1 MMLIKTSL
9 KAYGKINLYLKVIKK
24 LKNKYH
30 EIETLFCFFDIYDQI
45 FVSSNRRN
53 NEIIFTGKF
62 SKGISNTNNT
72 VLKLLNILKK
82 YPKFNKHKFKIRII
96 KNIPQGSGFGGGS
109 ADVSALLTFF
119 NKYLELNLKKKMIS
133 LICNK
138 IGADVEP
145 SLNTNFKILYGA
157 NNKIIELN
165 KKPKFNVLLVYP
177 NCFNSTKN
185 IYLSNKIF
193 SKRSTSEI
201 SLLKKYI
208 LNINYFFKFLNYKG
222 NDLEQSAFKSNKTV
236 LKLLTFLKKL
246 KGCKLA
252 RMTGSGSACFAIF
265 ENNSQ
270 LTDAILALKK
280 HYKSYWIRKAKI
292 I

>member
-1 MMLIKTSL
+1 MLIKTSL

-45 FVSSNRRN
+45 FVSSNRVN
-53 NEIIFTGKF
+53 NQIIFTGKF

-119 NKYLELNLKKKMIS
+119 NKYLKLNFKKKMIS

-145 SLNTNFKILYGA
+145 LLNTNFKILYGA
-157 NNKIIELN
+157 NNKIIEFN

-177 NCFNSTKN
+177 NCFNSSKN

-193 SKRSTSEI
+193 SKRNNSEI
-201 SLLKKYI
+201 FLLKKNV
-208 LNINYFFKFLNYKG
+208 LNINYLFKFLNYKG
-222 NDLEQSAFKSNKTV
+222 NDLEQSAFKNNKTV
-236 LKLLTFLKKL
+236 LKVLTFLKKL

-270 LTDAILALKK
+270 LTDAIFTLKK

>member
-1 MMLIKTSL
+1 MMLIKKSL

-45 FVSSNRRN
+45 FVSSNRKYN
-53 NEIIFTGKF
+53 QIIFTGKF
-62 SKGISNTNNT
+62 SKGISKTNNT
-72 VLKLLNILKK
+72 VLKLFNILKK
-82 YPKFNKHKFKIRII
+82 YPKFSKYKFKIRIV
-96 KNIPQGSGFGGGS
+96 KNIPQSSGFGGGS
-109 ADVSALLTFF
+109 ADVSALLNFF
-119 NKYLELNLKKKMIS
+119 NKYLKLNLKRKRIS

-145 SLNTNFKILYGA
+145 SLNTNLKIVYGPD
-157 NNKIIELN
+157 NKIIQFN
-165 KKPKFNVLLVYP
+165 KKPKFNLLLVFP
-177 NCFNSTKN
+177 DCLNSTKN

-193 SKRSTSEI
+193 SKKNNSEI
-201 SLLKKYI
+201 YFLKK
-208 LNINYFFKFLNYKG
+208 NIFNMSYLFKFLNYKG
-222 NDLEQSAFKSNKTV
+222 NDLEQSAFKNNRRI

-270 LTDAILALKK
+270 LTEAILSLKK

>member
-1 MMLIKTSL
+1 MMLTKKSL

-30 EIETLFCFFDIYDQI
+30 EIESLFCFFNIYDEI
-45 FVSSNRRN
+45 FVFANRTYN
-53 NEIIFTGKF
+53 KIIFTGKF

-72 VLKLLNILKK
+72 VLKLFNILKK
-82 YPKFNKHKFKIRII
+82 YPKFNKLKFKIRIV

-109 ADVSALLTFF
+109 VDVSVLLNFF
-119 NKYLELNLKKKMIS
+119 NKYLKLNLKKNTIS
-133 LICNK
+133 SICNK

-145 SLNTNFKILYGA
+145 SLNTNFKILYGS
-157 NNKIIELN
+157 NKIIEFK
-165 KKPKFNVLLVYP
+165 KKPKFNLLLVYP

-193 SKRSTSEI
+193 SKKNNSEI
-201 SLLKKYI
+201 YFLKKNI
-208 LNINYFFKFLNYKG
+208 LNMNYLIKFLNYKG
-222 NDLEQSAFKSNKTV
+222 NDLEQSAFKKNKTI

-246 KGCKLA
+246 KGCKIA
-252 RMTGSGSACFAIF
+252 RMTGSGSACFAVF
-265 ENNSQ
+265 ENNAH
-270 LTDAILALKK
+270 LAEAILTLKK

>member
-1 MMLIKTSL
+1 MLIKTSL

-30 EIETLFCFFDIYDQI
+30 EIESLFCFFNIYDQI
-45 FVSSNRRN
+45 FVSTNRTYN
-53 NEIIFTGKF
+53 QISFTGRF
-62 SKGISNTNNT
+62 SKGISKTNNT
-72 VLKLLNILKK
+72 VLKLFNILKK
-82 YPKFNKHKFKIRII
+82 YPKFNKHKFKIRIV

-109 ADVSALLTFF
+109 ADVSVLLNFF
-119 NKYLELNLKKKMIS
+119 NKYLNLNLKKKTIS

-145 SLNTNFKILYGA
+145 SLNTNFKILYGP
-157 NNKIIELN
+157 NNKIIEFN
-165 KKPKFNVLLVYP
+165 KKPKFNLLLVYP

-193 SKRSTSEI
+193 SKKNNSEI
-201 SLLKKYI
+201 YFLKKNI
-208 LNINYFFKFLNYKG
+208 LNMNYLIKFLNYKG
-222 NDLEQSAFKSNKTV
+222 NDLEQSAFKKNKTI
-236 LKLLTFLKKL
+236 LKLLIFLKKL
-246 KGCKLA
+246 KGCKIA

-265 ENNSQ
+265 ENNSH
-270 LTDAILALKK
+270 LAEAILSLKK

>member
-1 MMLIKTSL
+1 MLIKTSL

-30 EIETLFCFFDIYDQI
+30 EIETLFCFLDIYDQI
-45 FVSSNRRN
+45 FVSSNRKKN
-53 NEIIFTGKF
+53 QIIFTGKF
-62 SKGISNTNNT
+62 SKGINNKNNT

-82 YPKFNKHKFKIRII
+82 YPKFNKHKFKITIV

-109 ADVSALLTFF
+109 ADVAALLTFF
-119 NKYLELNLKKKMIS
+119 NKYLKLNLKNKTAS

-145 SLNTNFKILYGA
+145 SLNTNFKILHGP
-157 NNKIIELN
+157 NNKIIEFII
-165 KKPKFNVLLVYP
+165 KPKFNVLLIYP
-177 NCFNSTKN
+177 NCLNSTKN
-185 IYLSNKIF
+185 IYDSNKIF
-193 SKRSTSEI
+193 SKRNISEI
-201 SLLKKYI
+201 SLIKKNV
-208 LNINYFFKFLNYKG
+208 LNVNYFFKFLNYKG
-222 NDLEQSAFKSNKTV
+222 NDLEQSAFKNNKTI
-236 LKLLTFLKKL
+236 LKVLTFLKKL

-270 LTDAILALKK
+270 LAEAIITLKK

>member
-1 MMLIKTSL
+1 MLTKKSL

-30 EIETLFCFFDIYDQI
+30 EIESLFCFFNIYDEI
-45 FVSSNRRN
+45 FVSANRTYN
-53 NEIIFTGKF
+53 QIIFTGKF

-72 VLKLLNILKK
+72 VLKLFNILKK
-82 YPKFNKHKFKIRII
+82 YPKFNKLKFKIRIV

-109 ADVSALLTFF
+109 ADVSVLLNFF
-119 NKYLELNLKKKMIS
+119 NKYLKLNLKKNTIS
-133 LICNK
+133 SICNK

-145 SLNTNFKILYGA
+145 SLNTNFKILYGS
-157 NNKIIELN
+157 NKIIELK
-165 KKPKFNVLLVYP
+165 KKPKFNLLLVYP
-177 NCFNSTKN
+177 NRFNSTKN

-193 SKRSTSEI
+193 SKKNNSEI
-201 SLLKKYI
+201 YFLKKNI
-208 LNINYFFKFLNYKG
+208 LNMNYLIKFLNYKG
-222 NDLEQSAFKSNKTV
+222 NDLEQSAFKKNKTI

-246 KGCKLA
+246 KGCKIA
-252 RMTGSGSACFAIF
+252 RMTGSGSACFAVF
-265 ENNSQ
+265 ENNAH
-270 LTDAILALKK
+270 LAEAILTLKK

>member
-1 MMLIKTSL
+1 MLIKTRL

-45 FVSSNRRN
+45 FVSSNRVN
-53 NEIIFTGKF
+53 NQIIFTGKF

-119 NKYLELNLKKKMIS
+119 NKYLKLNLKKKMIS

-145 SLNTNFKILYGA
+145 LLNTNFKILYGA
-157 NNKIIELN
+157 NNKIIEFN

-177 NCFNSTKN
+177 NCFNSSKN
-185 IYLSNKIF
+185 IYLLNKIF
-193 SKRSTSEI
+193 SKRNNSEI
-201 SLLKKYI
+201 FLLKKNV
-208 LNINYFFKFLNYKG
+208 LNINYLFKFLNYNG
-222 NDLEQSAFKSNKTV
+222 NDLEQSAFKNNKTV
-236 LKLLTFLKKL
+236 LKVLTFLKKL

-270 LTDAILALKK
+270 LTAAIFTLKK

>member
-1 MMLIKTSL
+1 MLLKTSL
-9 KAYGKINLYLKVIKK
+9 KAYGKINLYLKVIKR

-30 EIETLFCFFDIYDQI
+30 EIETLFCFFNIYDQI
-45 FVSSNRRN
+45 FVSSNTRN
-53 NEIIFTGKF
+53 NQIIFTGKF

-72 VLKLLNILKK
+72 VSKLLNILKN
-82 YPKFNKHKFKIRII
+82 YPKFNIHKFKITII

-119 NKYLELNLKKKMIS
+119 NKYLKLNLKRKTLS
-133 LICNK
+133 SICKK

-145 SLNTNFKILYGA
+145 SLNTKFKILYGP
-157 NNKIIELN
+157 NNKIIEFK
-165 KKPKFNVLLVYP
+165 KKPKFNLLLIYP
-177 NCFNSTKN
+177 NFLNSTKK

-193 SKRSTSEI
+193 SKRNNSEI
-201 SLLKKYI
+201 FSLRKNI
-208 LNINYFFKFLNYKG
+208 LNENYLFKFLNYKG
-222 NDLEQSAFKSNKTV
+222 NDLEQCAFKNNRKI
-236 LKLLTFLKKL
+236 LKVLTFIRRI

-265 ENNSQ
+265 ENNTQ
-270 LTDAILALKK
+270 LAQAIIALKK

>member
-1 MMLIKTSL
+1 MLTKKNL

-30 EIETLFCFFDIYDQI
+30 EIESLFCFVNIYDEI
-45 FVSSNRRN
+45 FVSTNRTN
-53 NEIIFTGKF
+53 NQIIFTGKF

-72 VLKLLNILKK
+72 VLKLFNILKK
-82 YPKFNKHKFKIRII
+82 YPKFNKLKFKIRIV

-109 ADVSALLTFF
+109 ADVSVLLNFF
-119 NKYLELNLKKKMIS
+119 NKYLKLNLKKNTIS
-133 LICNK
+133 SICNK

-145 SLNTNFKILYGA
+145 SLNTNFKILYGS
-157 NNKIIELN
+157 NKIIEFK
-165 KKPKFNVLLVYP
+165 KKPKFNLLLVYP

-193 SKRSTSEI
+193 SKKNNSEI
-201 SLLKKYI
+201 YFLKKNI
-208 LNINYFFKFLNYKG
+208 LNMNYLIKFLNYKG
-222 NDLEQSAFKSNKTV
+222 NDLEQSAFKKNKTI

-246 KGCKLA
+246 KGCKIA
-252 RMTGSGSACFAIF
+252 RMTGSGSACFAVF
-265 ENNSQ
+265 ENNAH
-270 LTDAILALKK
+270 LAEAILTLKK

>member
-1 MMLIKTSL
+1 MLIKTSL

-53 NEIIFTGKF
+53 NQIIFTGKF

-119 NKYLELNLKKKMIS
+119 NKYLKLNLKKKMIS

-145 SLNTNFKILYGA
+145 LLNTNFKILYGA
-157 NNKIIELN
+157 NNKIIEFN

-177 NCFNSTKN
+177 NCFNSSKN
-185 IYLSNKIF
+185 IYLLNKIF
-193 SKRSTSEI
+193 SKRNNSEI
-201 SLLKKYI
+201 FLLKKNV
-208 LNINYFFKFLNYKG
+208 LNINYLFKFLNYKG
-222 NDLEQSAFKSNKTV
+222 NDLEQSAFKNNKTV
-236 LKLLTFLKKL
+236 LKVLTFLKKL

-270 LTDAILALKK
+270 LTAAIFTLKK

>member
-1 MMLIKTSL
+1 MLTKKSL

-30 EIETLFCFFDIYDQI
+30 EIESLFCFFNIYDEI
-45 FVSSNRRN
+45 FVFANRTN
-53 NEIIFTGKF
+53 NQIIFTGKF

-72 VLKLLNILKK
+72 VLKLFNILKK
-82 YPKFNKHKFKIRII
+82 YPKFNKLKFKIRIV

-109 ADVSALLTFF
+109 ADVSVLLNFF
-119 NKYLELNLKKKMIS
+119 NKYLILNLKKNTIS
-133 LICNK
+133 SICNK

-145 SLNTNFKILYGA
+145 SLNTNFKILYGS
-157 NNKIIELN
+157 NKIIEFK
-165 KKPKFNVLLVYP
+165 KKPKFNLLLVYP

-193 SKRSTSEI
+193 SKKNNSEI
-201 SLLKKYI
+201 YFLKKNI
-208 LNINYFFKFLNYKG
+208 LNMNYLIKFLNYKG
-222 NDLEQSAFKSNKTV
+222 NDLEQSAFKKNKTI

-246 KGCKLA
+246 KGCKIA
-252 RMTGSGSACFAIF
+252 RMTGSGSACFAVF
-265 ENNSQ
+265 ENNAH
-270 LTDAILALKK
+270 LAEAILTLKK

>member
-1 MMLIKTSL
+1 MLIKTSL

-53 NEIIFTGKF
+53 NQIIFTGKF

-96 KNIPQGSGFGGGS
+96 KNIPHGSGFGGGS

-119 NKYLELNLKKKMIS
+119 NKYLKLNLKKKMIS

-157 NNKIIELN
+157 NNKIIEFN

-177 NCFNSTKN
+177 NCFNSSKN

-193 SKRSTSEI
+193 SKRNNSEI
-201 SLLKKYI
+201 FLLKKNV
-208 LNINYFFKFLNYKG
+208 LNINYLFKFLSYEG
-222 NDLEQSAFKSNKTV
+222 NDLEQSAFKNNKTV
-236 LKLLTFLKKL
+236 LKVLTFLKKL

-270 LTDAILALKK
+270 LTAAIFTLKK

>member
-1 MMLIKTSL
+1 MMLTKKSL

-30 EIETLFCFFDIYDQI
+30 EIESLFCFVNIYDEI
-45 FVSSNRRN
+45 FVSANRTYN
-53 NEIIFTGKF
+53 QIIFTGKF
-62 SKGISNTNNT
+62 SKGMSNTNNT
-72 VLKLLNILKK
+72 VLKLFNILKK
-82 YPKFNKHKFKIRII
+82 YPKFNKLKFKIRIV

-109 ADVSALLTFF
+109 ADVSVLLNFF
-119 NKYLELNLKKKMIS
+119 NKYLKLNLKKNTIS
-133 LICNK
+133 SICNK

-145 SLNTNFKILYGA
+145 SLNTNFKILYGS
-157 NNKIIELN
+157 NKIIELK
-165 KKPKFNVLLVYP
+165 KKPKFNLLLVYP

-193 SKRSTSEI
+193 SKKNNSEI
-201 SLLKKYI
+201 YFLKKNI
-208 LNINYFFKFLNYKG
+208 LNMNYLIKFLNYKG
-222 NDLEQSAFKSNKTV
+222 NDLEQSAFKKNKTI

-246 KGCKLA
+246 KGCKIA
-252 RMTGSGSACFAIF
+252 RMTGSGSACFAVF
-265 ENNSQ
+265 ENNAH
-270 LTDAILALKK
+270 LAEAILTLKK

>member
-1 MMLIKTSL
+1 MLIKTSL
-9 KAYGKINLYLKVIKK
+9 KAYGKINLYLKVIKR

-30 EIETLFCFFDIYDQI
+30 EIETLFCFSNIYDQI
-45 FVSSNRRN
+45 FVSSNTKN
-53 NEIIFTGKF
+53 NQIIFTGKF

-72 VLKLLNILKK
+72 ISKLLNILKN
-82 YPKFNKHKFKIRII
+82 YSKFNIHKFKITII

-109 ADVSALLTFF
+109 ADVSALLIFF
-119 NKYLELNLKKKMIS
+119 NKYLKLNLKRKTLS
-133 LICNK
+133 LICKK

-145 SLNTNFKILYGA
+145 SLNTNFKILYGP
-157 NNKIIELN
+157 NNKIMEFK
-165 KKPKFNVLLVYP
+165 KKPKFNLLLIYP
-177 NCFNSTKN
+177 NFLNSTKK

-193 SKRSTSEI
+193 SKRNNSEI
-201 SLLKKYI
+201 FSLRKNI
-208 LNINYFFKFLNYKG
+208 LNENYLFKFLNYKG
-222 NDLEQSAFKSNKTV
+222 NDLEQCAFKNNRKI
-236 LKLLTFLKKL
+236 LKVLTFIRRI

-265 ENNSQ
+265 ENNTQ
-270 LTDAILALKK
+270 LAQAIIALKK

>member
-1 MMLIKTSL
+1 MLTKKSL

-30 EIETLFCFFDIYDQI
+30 EIESLFCFFNIYDEI
-45 FVSSNRRN
+45 FVSTNRTYN
-53 NEIIFTGKF
+53 QIIFTGKF

-72 VLKLLNILKK
+72 VLKLFNILKK
-82 YPKFNKHKFKIRII
+82 YPKFNKLKFKIRIV

-109 ADVSALLTFF
+109 ADVSVLLNFF
-119 NKYLELNLKKKMIS
+119 NKYLKLNLKKNTIS
-133 LICNK
+133 SICNK

-145 SLNTNFKILYGA
+145 SLNTNFKILYGS
-157 NNKIIELN
+157 NKIIEF
-165 KKPKFNVLLVYP
+165 KKKLKFNLLLVYP

-193 SKRSTSEI
+193 SKKNNSEI
-201 SLLKKYI
+201 YFLKKNI
-208 LNINYFFKFLNYKG
+208 LNMNYLIKFLNYKG
-222 NDLEQSAFKSNKTV
+222 NDLEQSAFKKNKTI

-246 KGCKLA
+246 KGCKIA
-252 RMTGSGSACFAIF
+252 RMTGSGSACFAVF
-265 ENNSQ
+265 ENNAH
-270 LTDAILALKK
+270 LAEAILTLKK

>member
-1 MMLIKTSL
+1 MLTKKSL

-30 EIETLFCFFDIYDQI
+30 EIESLFCFFNIYDEI
-45 FVSSNRRN
+45 FVFANRTCN
-53 NEIIFTGKF
+53 KIIFTGKF

-72 VLKLLNILKK
+72 VLKLFNILKK
-82 YPKFNKHKFKIRII
+82 YPKFNKLKFKIRIV

-109 ADVSALLTFF
+109 ADVSVLLNFF
-119 NKYLELNLKKKMIS
+119 NKYLKLNLKKNTIS
-133 LICNK
+133 SICNK

-145 SLNTNFKILYGA
+145 SLNTNFKILYGS
-157 NNKIIELN
+157 NKIIEFK
-165 KKPKFNVLLVYP
+165 KKPKFNLLLVYP

-193 SKRSTSEI
+193 SKKNNSEI
-201 SLLKKYI
+201 YFLKKNI
-208 LNINYFFKFLNYKG
+208 LNMNYLIKFLNYKG
-222 NDLEQSAFKSNKTV
+222 NDLEQSAFKKNKTI

-246 KGCKLA
+246 KGCKIA
-252 RMTGSGSACFAIF
+252 RMTGSGSACFAVF
-265 ENNSQ
+265 ENNAH
-270 LTDAILALKK
+270 LAEAILTLKK